1 MKRGVT
7 IGLDIGSNSVG
18 SAWVDEDKQEIEVGC
33 SVFPAGV
40 EDSDKGRGAPK
51 NQDRRQKRSA
61 RRNIARRSQRKRNLR
76 KFLIEVGLLP
86 RDRESAEALFR
97 QDPWQVRRLGLTESL
112 TPHQFGRVL
121 LHLAQRRGAAGL
133 RPVVEEDAKPANDSD
148 GPIKE
153 AIDETRKK
161 MLARG
166 CHTFGQLIADIAEEQ
181 AVAVNDQD
189 GKPKRNANNHVVKYQ
204 NKIRNS
210 TGEFLYHADREMI
223 RDEFRILWEKQKE
236 RGGELA
242 TLLTD
247 EVRLALD
254 DPTRDE
260 TWRHRGLMFGQR
272 KTYWD
277 VGTLG
282 RCDLEPSDR
291 VAPLA
296 DCYASRFRVI
306 EYVNNIRIQRPGET
320 EFQPLSQDEH
330 AAIVERLGKQK
341 TATISTVRQA
351 LKIDTKSLKKSN
363 FSTDDFVLN
372 LERDEQR
379 PPNTD
384 WFACAIALPLE
395 QAGHTDLLSS
405 TVQLAKLNK
414 AILRFDPAEPDD
426 EARLRNKL
434 VHLKLSQQGIDAVI
448 EGWRT
453 RPKLENRLKLSRRAI
468 RNLLPYMEQ
477 RDSDGHWRTQNEARC
492 AFADDEHAADSA
504 TGKPPTDEQR
514 KRYRLG
520 RGRLNSAAR
529 HYLKKH
535 PEEYLPLPPVL
546 SNPVVRKAIYEVRR
560 HIIAYLKKHDGRR
573 PDRIVIEFAR
583 EATKPAI
590 VNDRM
595 LARNRNRDQI
605 RRQIRESI
613 IRPAWGAKFDSL
625 TTNQIKAAE
634 TRVLLCLQQR
644 GVCAYSLESIL
655 DDDNG
660 MCGYSGRSIT
670 PRQAALGTNLEVDHI
685 VPYSRCGDNSMNN
698 KVLCYIDSN
707 RDKGNRTLRE
717 WWDDQFDER
726 IKPMRFF
733 ENARPAKGDYFEV
746 RDYTKKW
753 RNLSADKVPKEW
765 QGSQLSDT
773 AYAAREVQEYLEAA
787 LWPEEPG
794 HLEGGRRRIF
804 VTRGGH
810 TARLR
815 RDWQLYRQAAP
826 HELPLGPD
834 EQERRDAKN
843 RGDHREHAIDAV
855 IIALTS
861 ESRLQKM
868 AKDVNDHNDAWTRA
882 RRTGQRPKQLRRK
895 PLPPPWG
902 DVQSFRQQ
910 VISLIYPTGA
920 DESSNTP
927 LVVSHRAVGRKL
939 SGQLHEESLFGPVAQ
954 QENTFIAKKAIG
966 DLTPKHLRMQVAEKP
981 NDAIARLAKRY
992 QQADRKLSAKDAK
1005 ARAKNVV
1012 EGRGYQPR
1020 MGDPSPEKSGLIRD
1034 IGLRRV
1040 LRKQITERA
1049 EKLGIPRD
1057 ADSFTKSD
1065 LKKMLAEPFGPF
1077 RQESGVPIKSF
1088 RLLRTMNGPVVMSR
1102 REFDYEMMQWTQL
1115 DSKNKPTSPRA
1126 HLSGNNHHL
1135 EIRRNLRGK
1144 WVGTVVSMYEA
1155 AHRAK
1160 KLGVDPVD
1168 RSCDD
1173 DRGTYV
1179 MSLAIGETVYMRDK
1193 ETDQPGYFVVT
1204 KLDSESNRVFLCA
1217 HWDARRSVGEKNE
1230 SGLVTEGT
1238 KRRTLPYPP
1247 SKMQSLAPPGYDTP
1261 VKISVSPIGQIT
1273 VVEPHEPRTVDLD
1286 ELDAEVV
1293 AIAREA
1299 IAARK
1304 SRNAEKRRGR
1314 RCYGSWTWMRERLR
1328 KCKKEHLAA
1337 DLSAVM
1343 RAMASGE

>member
-18 SAWVDEDKQEIEVGC
+18 SAWVDEDKHEIEVGC

-61 RRNIARRSQRKRNLR
+61 RRSIARRSQRKRNLR

-86 RDRESAEALFR
+86 RDRESAETLFR
-97 QDPWQVRRLGLTESL
+97 QDPWQLRRIALTESL

-133 RPVVEEDAKPANDSD
+133 RPVVEEDGKSANDSD

-153 AIDETRKK
+153 AIDETREK

-181 AVAVNDQD
+181 AVNINDRD
-189 GKPKRNANNHVVKYQ
+189 GEPKRNANGHVVKYQ

-223 RDEFRILWEKQKE
+223 RDEFHILWEKQKE
-236 RGGELA
+236 LGGDLA
-242 TLLTD
+242 NLLTD

-291 VAPLA
+291 VAPVA

-320 EFQPLSQDEH
+320 EFEPLSQDEH
-330 AAIVERLGKQK
+330 AAVVDKLGKQK

-351 LKIDTKSLKKSN
+351 LKIDKKSLKKSN

-379 PPNTD
+379 LPNTD
-384 WFACAIALPLE
+384 WFACAIASPLQKE
-395 QAGHTDLLSS
+395 GHTGLLSS

-434 VHLKLSQQGIDAVI
+434 VHLKLSQKGIDAVI

-477 RDSDGHWRTQNEARC
+477 PDSDGHWRTQIEARC
-492 AFADDEHAADSA
+492 AYADDEHAMDSA

-520 RGRLNSAAR
+520 RGRLNSASR

-560 HIIAYLKKHDGRR
+560 HIVAYLKKHDGRR
-573 PDRIVIEFAR
+573 PDRIVIEFAW

-644 GVCAYSLESIL
+644 GVCAYSLESVL
-655 DDDNG
+655 DDENG

-707 RDKGNRTLRE
+707 REKGNRTLRE
-717 WWDDQFDER
+717 
-726 IKPMRFF
+726 
-733 ENARPAKGDYFEV
+733 
-746 RDYTKKW
+746 
-753 RNLSADKVPKEW
+753 
-765 QGSQLSDT
+765 
-773 AYAAREVQEYLEAA
+773 
-787 LWPEEPG
+787 
-794 HLEGGRRRIF
+794 
-804 VTRGGH
+804 
-810 TARLR
+810 
-815 RDWQLYRQAAP
+815 
-826 HELPLGPD
+826 
-834 EQERRDAKN
+834 
-843 RGDHREHAIDAV
+843 
-855 IIALTS
+855 
-861 ESRLQKM
+861 
-868 AKDVNDHNDAWTRA
+868 
-882 RRTGQRPKQLRRK
+882 
-895 PLPPPWG
+895 
-902 DVQSFRQQ
+902 
-910 VISLIYPTGA
+910 
-920 DESSNTP
+920 
-927 LVVSHRAVGRKL
+927 
-939 SGQLHEESLFGPVAQ
+939 
-954 QENTFIAKKAIG
+954 
-966 DLTPKHLRMQVAEKP
+966 
-981 NDAIARLAKRY
+981 
-992 QQADRKLSAKDAK
+992 
-1005 ARAKNVV
+1005 
-1012 EGRGYQPR
+1012 
-1020 MGDPSPEKSGLIRD
+1020 
-1034 IGLRRV
+1034 
-1040 LRKQITERA
+1040 
-1049 EKLGIPRD
+1049 
-1057 ADSFTKSD
+1057 
-1065 LKKMLAEPFGPF
+1065 
-1077 RQESGVPIKSF
+1077 
-1088 RLLRTMNGPVVMSR
+1088 
-1102 REFDYEMMQWTQL
+1102 
-1115 DSKNKPTSPRA
+1115 
-1126 HLSGNNHHL
+1126 
-1135 EIRRNLRGK
+1135 
-1144 WVGTVVSMYEA
+1144 
-1155 AHRAK
+1155 
-1160 KLGVDPVD
+1160 
-1168 RSCDD
+1168 
-1173 DRGTYV
+1173 
-1179 MSLAIGETVYMRDK
+1179 
-1193 ETDQPGYFVVT
+1193 
-1204 KLDSESNRVFLCA
+1204 
-1217 HWDARRSVGEKNE
+1217 
-1230 SGLVTEGT
+1230 
-1238 KRRTLPYPP
+1238 
-1247 SKMQSLAPPGYDTP
+1247 
-1261 VKISVSPIGQIT
+1261 
-1273 VVEPHEPRTVDLD
+1273 
-1286 ELDAEVV
+1286 
-1293 AIAREA
+1293 
-1299 IAARK
+1299 
-1304 SRNAEKRRGR
+1304 
-1314 RCYGSWTWMRERLR
+1314 
-1328 KCKKEHLAA
+1328 
-1337 DLSAVM
+1337 
-1343 RAMASGE
+1343 